1 MWSLALRIT
10 ILVEA
15 IALPVSGKSQMV
27 RRLCRL
33 LDSASAPSDINLR
46 PRTHRR
52 QKELAMQSSYKLR
65 GVPVP
70 IGW

>member
-1 MWSLALRIT
+1 MWSLALRIP
-10 ILVEA
+10 IPVEA
-15 IALPVSGKSQMV
+15 IALPAAGKSQMV
-27 RRLCRL
+27 RKICRL
-33 LDSASAPSDINLR
+33 LDSASAPSDINLQ

-52 QKELAMQSSYKLR
+52 QKELGMQSSYKFR